1 MPFQNLSGKNMIT
14 NYVQHKY
21 CEEGYL
27 HFHPGDEYSLKGL
40 NGLRDLLKDKERFAT
55 VCKQY
60 L

>member
-14 NYVQHKY
+14 NYVHHKY

-27 HFHPGDEYSLKGL
+27 YLHFHLGDEHSLKGL

-55 VCKQY
+55 VCK
-60 L
+60 